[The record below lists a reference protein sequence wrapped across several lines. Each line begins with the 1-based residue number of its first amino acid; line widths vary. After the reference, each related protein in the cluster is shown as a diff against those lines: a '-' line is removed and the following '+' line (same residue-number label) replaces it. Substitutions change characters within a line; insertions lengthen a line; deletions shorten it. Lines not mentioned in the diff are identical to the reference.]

1 MYKRILEYSDA
12 MFFNNFFFFFF
23 FFFFLPPP
31 YLWSSIPVLSPKT
44 HAILLRVAVEGA
56 DLIIIITVN
65 NAVLKTKDG
74 RIIHFPTSPNRNPD
88 IWSQFLSGGFD
99 SA

>member
-1 MYKRILEYSDA
+1 M
-12 MFFNNFFFFFF
+12 
-23 FFFFLPPP
+23 
-31 YLWSSIPVLSPKT
+31 
-44 HAILLRVAVEGA
+44 
-56 DLIIIITVN
+56 IIITVN

-88 IWSQFLSGGFD
+88 IWSQFLSGEFD